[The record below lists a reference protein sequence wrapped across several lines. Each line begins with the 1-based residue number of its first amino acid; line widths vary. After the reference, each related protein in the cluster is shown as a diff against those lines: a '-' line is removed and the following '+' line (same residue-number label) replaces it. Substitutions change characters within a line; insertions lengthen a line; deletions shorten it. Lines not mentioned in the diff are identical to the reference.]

1 MSTNTKVS
9 WIAAFRPL
17 LLVAIM
23 TTSLMIIFREK
34 LIGWKMNTDVLIW
47 GNLVL
52 FIATISSFYFFYR
65 SLAKR
70 SLAFLNMVYMG
81 LFVKLGLCLMAS
93 FLYIYLAGKSVNKPA
108 ILALMGLYLVYTF
121 IELMIITRLGR
132 EQQNG

>member
-17 LLVAIM
+17 LLIAIM
-23 TTSLMIIFREK
+23 STALMIIFREK
-34 LIGWKMNTDVLIW
+34 LANWNMNTDVLIW
-47 GNLVL
+47 GNLIL

>member
-1 MSTNTKVS
+1 MSTNTKS

-23 TTSLMIIFREK
+23 TTSLMIIFRDQ
-34 LIGWKMNTDVLIW
+34 LVGWKMNTDVLIW
-47 GNLVL
+47 GNLIL

-93 FLYIYLAGKSVNKPA
+93 FLYIYIAGKSVNKPA
-108 ILALMGLYLVYTF
+108 ILALMGLYLIYTF

-132 EQQNG
+132 AQQNG

>member
-1 MSTNTKVS
+1 
-9 WIAAFRPL
+9 
-17 LLVAIM
+17 
-23 TTSLMIIFREK
+23 MIIFRER

-108 ILALMGLYLVYTF
+108 ILALMALYLVYTF

>member
-17 LLVAIM
+17 LLIAIM
-23 TTSLMIIFREK
+23 STALMIIFREK
-34 LIGWKMNTDVLIW
+34 LAIWNMNTDVLIW
-47 GNLVL
+47 GNLIL

>member
-1 MSTNTKVS
+1 MSTNNPKS

-17 LLVAIM
+17 LLVAILS
-23 TTSLMIIFREK
+23 TSLMIIFRDK
-34 LIGWKMNTDVLIW
+34 LVGWKMNTDVLIW
-47 GNLVL
+47 GNLIL

-70 SLAFLNMVYMG
+70 ALAFLNMVYLG

-93 FLYIYLAGKSVNKPA
+93 FLYIYIAGKSVNKPA
-108 ILALMGLYLVYTF
+108 ILALMGLYLIYTF